1 MKVSSAAGDLYP
13 EMMRRFSRRRLLLCA
28 AALVLPATARSQPAG
43 RVYRV
48 VYFTLYRP
56 RTRNPYTDFLKLG
69 LSELGYVEGRNLVF
83 EYRHADGK
91 VGKLPE
97 IAREI
102 VRSAPDV
109 VVTGVNAFTRT
120 MQQATRDIPIVMI
133 VGTDVI
139 AEGFVA
145 NLARP
150 GGNITG
156 LAWEAGVGIYTK
168 RIEFLKEIL
177 PGLSRVALLWDQGQD
192 AAAFRPVFETD
203 AAAAGLSVVRL
214 DMAKEEADLEPHFV
228 RAVRE
233 GAQALATGGG
243 TRLFRGH
250 MRVVELAAKYRLP
263 DTHYDSVF
271 VEAGG
276 LMSYAPSLQG
286 LFRRSAFFVDRI
298 LKGANPAELPVEQP
312 TQFDLVINLKTA
324 RNLGLRIPQ
333 SLLLRADRLVQ

>member
-1 MKVSSAAGDLYP
+1 MTRLT
-13 EMMRRFSRRRLLLCA
+13 RRRLLLSA
-28 AALVLPATARSQPAG
+28 GALLLPVAVRAQPAG

-48 VYFTLYRP
+48 VYFMLYP
-56 RTRNPYTDFLKLG
+56 PMARNRYTDILKLA
-69 LSELGYVEGRNLVF
+69 LRELGYVEGRNLVF
-83 EYRHADGK
+83 DHRHADGH
-91 VGKLPE
+91 VGRLPE
-97 IAREI
+97 VAREI
-102 VRSAPDV
+102 VRDNPDII
-109 VVTGVNAFTRT
+109 VTSVNVFTRVAR
-120 MQQATRDIPIVMI
+120 QATRTIPIVMI

-139 AEGFVA
+139 KEGFVA

-150 GGNITG
+150 GGNVTG
-156 LAWEAGVGIYTK
+156 LAWEAGFGVYSK

-177 PGLSRVALLWDQGQD
+177 PGLSRVALLWDRDQD
-192 AAAFRPVFETD
+192 AAAFREAFESD

-214 DMAKEEADLEPHFV
+214 DMEKEQGDLEPLFV
-228 RAVRE
+228 KAVRE

-243 TRLFRGH
+243 NRLFRQH
-250 MRVVELAAKYRLP
+250 KRVVELAAKYRLS

-286 LFRRSAFFVDRI
+286 LFKRSATYVDRI
-298 LKGANPAELPVEQP
+298 LKGANPADLPVEQP

-324 RNLGLRIPQ
+324 QTLGLRIPQ

>member
-1 MKVSSAAGDLYP
+1 MTRLT
-13 EMMRRFSRRRLLLCA
+13 RRRLLLSA
-28 AALVLPATARSQPAG
+28 AAVLLPAAAWSQPAG

-56 RTRNPYTDFLKLG
+56 RTRNPYTDFLKLS

-83 EYRHADGK
+83 EYRHADGEIA
-91 VGKLPE
+91 KLPE
-97 IAREI
+97 VAREI

-120 MQQATRDIPIVMI
+120 MQQATRDIPIVMV

-139 AEGFVA
+139 NEGLVA

-156 LAWEAGVGIYTK
+156 MAWEAGVGVYSK

-177 PGLSRVALLWDQGQD
+177 PNLSRVALLWDRGQD
-192 AAAFRPVFETD
+192 AAVFRQVFEND
-203 AAAAGLSVVRL
+203 AVTAGLSVIRL
-214 DMAKEEADLEPHFV
+214 DMAMEQEDLEPLFAK
-228 RAVRE
+228 AVRE

-243 TRLFRGH
+243 TRLFRAH
-250 MRVVELAAKYRLP
+250 NRVVELAAKYRLP

-286 LFRRSAFFVDRI
+286 LFKRSAFFVDRI

-312 TQFDLVINLKTA
+312 TQFELVINLKTA
-324 RNLGLRIPQ
+324 RNLGLHIPQ